1 MKMKIRIENLINEI
15 RRLFLKFKRKLT
27 IRNLIV
33 FLIIL
38 IFSQYLLPWLLINF
52 GGITKPSIREDFTTF
67 ILYRIFFIVIVKIFV
82 NILGKILKKYFK

>member
-1 MKMKIRIENLINEI
+1 MKMKIRMENLIKEI
-15 RRLFLKFKRKLT
+15 RRLFFKFKRKLT

-52 GGITKPSIREDFTTF
+52 GGITKPSISEDLTTF
-67 ILYRIFFIVIVKIFV
+67 ILYRIFLIVIVRIFV
-82 NILGKILKKYFK
+82 KILSKILKKYFK